1 MSSPLVS
8 IVTPVYNGDKY
19 IVECIDSV
27 LSQTYQNW
35 EYIVVDNCSTDK
47 TSEIVQQYVL
57 QDKRIKV
64 SVNDDFLDIIPN
76 WNRSFDLI
84 SRESKYC
91 KVVHADDWLFPECIE
106 RMVSLAQENPNVG
119 IVGSYRLD
127 ENIVNLDGLPYPS
140 TVVPG
145 KEICRQFFRKENY
158 LFGSPT
164 STLIPTR
171 EIFARKPFYN
181 TRNLHADI
189 ESCLDILMDKDFGF
203 IHQVLTFTRRH
214 NESTTSFSK
223 LYGTQFISQLD
234 VTKRYASKI
243 FSKRE
248 FRKVYNRFLG
258 RYYGFVAKRLCEFDQ
273 FNSIGKKRKF
283 YNFHLDGLKNIGV
296 NFSWILLFRGII
308 INQLN
313 RILLKLTVR
322 Q

>member
-35 EYIVVDNCSTDK
+35 EYIVVDNCSTDR
-47 TSEIVQQYVL
+47 TSEIVEQYAL
-57 QDKRIKV
+57 QDKRIKL

-145 KEICRQFFRKENY
+145 KKICRQFFRKENY

-171 EIFARKPFYN
+171 EIFSRKPFYN
-181 TRNLHADI
+181 TKNLHADI

-234 VTKRYASKI
+234 VIKRYGRELFAKKEYMAIYKAS
-243 FSKRE
+243 E
-248 FRKVYNRFLG
+248 Q
-258 RYYGFVAKRLCEFDQ
+258 RYYRFMGKRMCEFGE
-273 FNSIGKKRKF
+273 FKTVREKKKF
-283 YNFHLDGLKNIGV
+283 YQFHFKGLKKIGEDFNWVLLFIGV
-296 NFSWILLFRGII
+296 IS
-308 INQLN
+308 NQLN
-313 RILLKLTVR
+313 RVLYKLKR
-322 Q
+322 